1 MDNVDGVRT
10 NNAPSSLEET
20 HAETIKTMSFIVIKR
35 K

>member
-10 NNAPSSLEET
+10 NNACSLEET